1 MSVSTYRLNVVRR
14 TFIESAP
21 DFALLLDARDE
32 DWPTLELANQR
43 LERCLD
49 AHQKEKGEVVSEY
62 AAFVRFLLGSA
73 DCYEVAKQMGKV
85 LGALRQGDI
94 SGVKELW
101 TLKTLLMS
109 MPTVLSSFPQS
120 LLNAMRAVERP
131 RFTDEWGVIQLGPS
145 HNIKCAVCNKRVSRS
160 LVRVRCGCFQFGRF
174 VHEACIQEEKCFVC
188 SKGFLVT
195 NIVHHGA
202 GP

>member
-32 DWPTLELANQR
+32 WPSLELANQR

-49 AHQKEKGEVVSEY
+49 GHQKGKEEEASEY

-85 LGALRQGDI
+85 LGALRQGDVG
-94 SGVKELW
+94 GVKELW
-101 TLKTLLMS
+101 NLKTLLMT

-120 LLNAMRAVERP
+120 LLNAMRAVEKP
-131 RFTDEWGVIQLGPS
+131 RYKDEWGVIQLGPS
-145 HNIKCAVCNKRVSRS
+145 HKIKCAVCDKRVSPRS
-160 LVRVRCGCFQFGRF
+160 LVRVRCGCFQFGRC
-174 VHEACIQEEKCFVC
+174 VHEACVRDEKCFVC
-188 SKGFLVT
+188 SGRYHVNK
-195 NIVHHGA
+195 IVHHGA